1 MKLKIKLLKKQMD
14 EYVKKTSKKIRDS
27 FYEKNLWNTKVYIKD
42 KLPKDF
48 NINKPLTKVQNSI
61 HKNYFNLIDYIMIGD
76 FDFLNKRDL
85 DAAYDNGTI
94 YLKNDHE
101 KEMNMA
107 DDIVHEVAH
116 AVEERYNE
124 LIYSD
129 KELEREFLGK
139 RQRLYSMLDTEIPE
153 NLDVQS
159 YLETEYSVNFD
170 NFLYYDV
177 GYPLLRALTSELFNS
192 PYAITSLN
200 EYFAN
205 GFEAYHYDKAFK
217 KLKDLSPILYNKIKT
232 IDEEIKNEL

>member
-1 MKLKIKLLKKQMD
+1 MFNLNLFKNIGVTLYLFIYLIIPHSATTQTLKVDFI
-14 EYVKKTSKKIRDS
+14 
-27 FYEKNLWNTKVYIKD
+27 KNLE
-42 KLPKDF
+42 
-48 NINKPLTKVQNSI
+48 NS
-61 HKNYFNLIDYIMIGD
+61 
-76 FDFLNKRDL
+76 LNKRDL

-116 AVEERYNE
+116 AVEERYE
-124 LIYSD
+124 EIIYSD
-129 KELEREFLGK
+129 KELEREFIGK
-139 RQRLYSMLDTEIPE
+139 RKRLYSMLDSEIPD
-153 NLDVQS
+153 NLDIQS
-159 YLETEYSVNFD
+159 YLEIEYSVNFD

-205 GFEAYHYDKAFK
+205 GFVAYHYDKAYK
-217 KLKDLSPILYNKIKT
+217 KLKDLSPILYNKIQT
-232 IDEEIKNEL
+232 IDEEIKNEF